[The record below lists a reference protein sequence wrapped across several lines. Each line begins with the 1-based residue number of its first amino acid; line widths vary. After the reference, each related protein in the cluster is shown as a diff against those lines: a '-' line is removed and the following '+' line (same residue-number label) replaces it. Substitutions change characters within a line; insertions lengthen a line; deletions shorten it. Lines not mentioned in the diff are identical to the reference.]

1 MKSSWS
7 AIKTI
12 AVNRKA
18 FHDYEILDKIEAGI
32 ALAGTEVKSIRAGQ
46 VTLKDSFVEIQN
58 QEAFLLRCH
67 ITPYLNASF
76 FNHEPERKRKLLLNK
91 REIHRLDQKVKE
103 RGFSIIPLQVYLTP
117 KGIVKI
123 EIALARGKRAYEKK
137 QKLKERDIK
146 REMDR
151 DVQRFKNKK

>member
-1 MKSSWS
+1 MK
-7 AIKTI
+7 II
-12 AVNRKA
+12 ALNRKA
-18 FHDYEILDKIEAGI
+18 FHDYEILDKFEAGI

-46 VTLKDSFVEIQN
+46 VTLKDSFVEIHD

-103 RGFSIIPLQVYLTP
+103 RGFSIIPLQLYLTP
-117 KGIVKI
+117 KGMVKI
-123 EIALARGKRAYEKK
+123 EIALVRGKRAFEKK

-151 DVQRFKNKK
+151 DVQRFRNKK

>member
-1 MKSSWS
+1 MKS
-7 AIKTI
+7 I
-12 AVNRKA
+12 AQNRKA
-18 FHDYEILDKIEAGI
+18 FHDYEILEKFEAGI

-46 VTLKDSFVEIQN
+46 VSLKDSFVEVHDS
-58 QEAFLLRCH
+58 EAFLLRCH

-103 RGFSIIPLQVYLTP
+103 RGFSIVPLQMYLTP
-117 KGIVKI
+117 RGLVKI
-123 EIALARGKRAYEKK
+123 EIALVRGKRAYEKK

-151 DVQRFKNKK
+151 DVQQHKNRK